1 MDNTTT
7 LGAFSS
13 LGKSMTGIGSQV
25 SDTVRRQQIGG
36 DVGGSLYGLVWG
48 ELSNML
54 NTVLGLDISSTNPTF
69 NNRMYG
75 YMFRLMAINR
85 FEKDLTLAT
94 IAQGAYM
101 NGNPDGL
108 PLSAMFPL
116 YSNIVSDYPVFVR
129 GAAAN
134 ELNGIDTT
142 RANIYEGSERFEPMN
157 LYPDDLGI
165 GTFDQISDAGFTLS
179 GKWNLDNRNS
189 ILDKT
194 KNLFEKGKINSLI
207 SRFGTKTDGESDV
220 DFVGKVGYMDLG
232 MSRGKNL
239 RRAPNSGEYTV
250 NGYNN
255 PYCRVWTHHHQYD
268 RYSRSLRPFVT
279 EKAISVNTPFSPL
292 PLIGIVGES
301 RQQTMEKVH
310 TWNNEFFKFKE
321 DEDGE
326 WGWKNNNKEWRHS
339 VLNQQDGVVNI
350 TPKYDEKGTIHT
362 KDCMFSIENLA
373 WKDYDPYTFE
383 NALSWEQRGPLGGRI
398 MWFPP
403 YGISFTENTNVSWN
417 ESTFIGRGENVYTY
431 SNTTRS
437 GTLSF
442 MMLTDHP
449 SVTDYAS
456 WSSEN
461 SAKIDDDIWNRYFA
475 GCDSLDGNDEYSIMH
490 YVMPTPMDYIFETKE
505 DTIQQKV
512 NQDTPEEKA
521 PEEEKPSDATE
532 EVTFFVFFP
541 NYYTG
546 RESTLFDSDT
556 TNSWEFSI
564 AYLLGGLNAQKNSG
578 DTDEYILFSSS
589 EQSAFKRGYE
599 MSLVESEGIT
609 DMSYPSN
616 CIKGNKWNWRDM
628 TMADMEGKTYEP
640 DNDNKWYYRI
650 DGRYVLPETN
660 KGEEVFATQKKVNQY
675 SHRYASSSY
684 DSYKDTKSFGMNLDI
699 NAIDG
704 DLCRSKDNLYSF
716 AEVALGMAQYMG
728 TCNGVVSYL
737 GDKILEDRKDKVENL
752 AKLFESNLESVEII
766 GYANSQGYSDEN
778 ELLAENRGKT
788 ILSWINWYYG
798 KTMDDVEVKRDKQ
811 VVTVGSQD
819 ENSKEAKKW
828 RCAKCTLKFA
838 TDATQPNNRDNEE
851 FEQVTDET
859 VENVTKETGTTYD
872 HFKNVLNNTGLT
884 NDVIKPAYDNLFR
897 SELPQSSND
906 KTQGKLSGKN
916 KIRYDNEMFFYKKF
930 QRDNPF
936 KWKALSDKLQYFDPA
951 FHSMTPEGFNM
962 RLTFLEQCTRQGD
975 TVSASDVANGTRVAS
990 NMAFGRPPFCVLRLG
1005 DFYNQ
1010 LIVIKSIT
1018 KNYDDNGA
1026 LTWDL
1031 NDEGIGAQPMICHV
1045 TISFD
1050 FIGGGD
1056 LAGPVRRLQNA
1067 MSFNYYANAS
1077 LYDNRADRMYYDAE
1091 ENLSTKMGGA
1101 GNDKPS
1107 LPHKDEN
1114 GNIIE
1119 KKGTYSEFHSIEKD
1133 DTDVLARAR
1142 NTIAN
1147 TFAKLPGSY

>member
-13 LGKSMTGIGSQV
+13 LGKSITGVGSQV
-25 SDTVRRQQIGG
+25 SDAVRRQQIGG
-36 DVGGSLYGLVWG
+36 DIGGSIYGLVWG
-48 ELSNML
+48 ELSNVL
-54 NTVLGLDISSTNPTF
+54 NTVLGLDISNTNPTF
-69 NNRMYG
+69 NEKMYG
-75 YMFRLMAINR
+75 YMFRLMAINK

-94 IAQGAYM
+94 IAQGAYI

-116 YSNIVSDYPVFVR
+116 YANVVSDYPAFVR

-134 ELNGIDTT
+134 ELNGMDSTSKNT
-142 RANIYEGSERFEPMN
+142 VATDGSRRIETVN
-157 LYPDDLGI
+157 LYPDDLDI
-165 GTFDQISDAGFTLS
+165 GTFDE
-179 GKWNLDNRNS
+179 KWKVDNRNS

-194 KNLFEKGKINSLI
+194 KKLFDKGKINSLI
-207 SRFGTKTDGESDV
+207 SRFGTKVDGEPDI
-220 DFVGKVGYMDLG
+220 DFNGKVGYSDLG

-239 RRAPNSGEYTV
+239 RRAPNSGKYTV

-255 PYCRVWTHHHQYD
+255 PYCRVWTHHQQYD

-279 EKAISVNTPFSPL
+279 DKAVSVTDPVTGVPVV
-292 PLIGIVGES
+292 GIVGES

-321 DEDGE
+321 GEDGE
-326 WGWKNNNKEWRHS
+326 WGWKNNNAEWKHS
-339 VLNQQDGVVNI
+339 VLSQQDGVVNI

-456 WSSEN
+456 WSNEN
-461 SAKIDDDIWNRYFA
+461 SGKIDDDTWNRYFA

-505 DTIQQKV
+505 ETVQQKV
-512 NQDTPEEKA
+512 NELAAQDA
-521 PEEEKPSDATE
+521 DNPSE
-532 EVTFFVFFP
+532 NVNEIQFFVFFP
-541 NYYTG
+541 NNYSGMYDT
-546 RESTLFDSDT
+546 SD
-556 TNSWEFSI
+556 FAI
-564 AYLLGGLNAQKNSG
+564 AYLLGGTNAQKVNSAESYHTD
-578 DTDEYILFSSS
+578 DTISFKQSPSGKFS
-589 EQSAFKRGYE
+589 RGYE
-599 MSLVESEGIT
+599 MDSNGIT
-609 DMSYPSN
+609 NTSAASN
-616 CIKGNKWNWRDM
+616 RIVGCKGNWNFENVDVYEEDS
-628 TMADMEGKTYEP
+628 TKT
-640 DNDNKWYYRI
+640 WYYRI
-650 DGRYVLPETN
+650 DGEYELPRNATEKLTN
-660 KGEEVFATQKKVNQY
+660 CYSQKLRLQ
-675 SHRYASSSY
+675 AC
-684 DSYKDTKSFGMNLDI
+684 YKDENTNRFNLDVSGI
-699 NAIDG
+699 PT
-704 DLCRSKDNLYSF
+704 DLCKKNGNLFSF
-716 AEVALGMAQYMG
+716 AEFAYAIAQHNKN
-728 TCNGVVSYL
+728 CDGVSEYL
-737 GDKILEDRKDKVENL
+737 KTKIDATRIDKINDLVKMFDNK
-752 AKLFESNLESVEII
+752 LESVNVI
-766 GYANSQGYSDEN
+766 GYANSQGYQTRN
-778 ELLAENRGKT
+778 NLLAENRGKT
-788 ILSWINWYYG
+788 IVKWLRDCLGSFG
-798 KTMDDVEVKRDKQ
+798 KYAISHE
-811 VVTVGSQD
+811 VVTVTGKD
-819 ENSKEAKKW
+819 EWTKEAKTY
-828 RCAKCTLKFA
+828 RSVKCVLTFS
-838 TDATQPNNRDNEE
+838 TDNSKPNNVNEE
-851 FEQVTDET
+851 FEQVNDET
-859 VENVTKETGTTYD
+859 LDNITKETQTPYD
-872 HFKNVLNNTGLT
+872 SLKEILNSTGLM
-884 NDVIKPAYDNLFR
+884 NDTIKPVYDEMMDNTPET
-897 SELPQSSND
+897 SQSNTT
-906 KTQGKLSGKN
+906 KTVTQGKTSGWN

-975 TVSASDVANGTRVAS
+975 TISASDWNGGTRVAS

-1107 LPHKDEN
+1107 LPQKDEN
-1114 GNIIE
+1114 GNIVS
-1119 KKGTYSEFHSIEKD
+1119 KKGTYSVFHSIAKD
-1133 DTDVLARAR
+1133 DTTEIARASR
-1142 NTIAN
+1142 TVSN
-1147 TFAKLPGSY
+1147 TFQMLPGSSDKTDLK